1 MNPFNGN
8 LELPITQLKLS
19 LGTQWLTTF
28 LAVAVKPAYMIL
40 SLLIIIWLWRTSEPS
55 LRLIRWALILFLG
68 GEMFCALN
76 YLLANSQSDLL
87 EILHSLG
94 MVGMSMFLP
103 WGFLL
108 LIDDRLIHFSVKNSK
123 CEWIKFCGSCWKFTE
138 ATCKFKQLSWFV
150 IPAIAAVALL
160 PLPAPISSSHMVTWV
175 LGNESHFVLSPLMQW
190 LEFRIFPLLACL
202 FILVSLF
209 FMTGNMAGLKKAQ
222 GFFFLGFGFM
232 MYSLLRFFLNSGFAG
247 LPQWSNF
254 WEEMTELMMVM
265 GLAIFLRLFRKQL
278 NLPLPWS
285 KTNQEK

>member
-160 PLPAPISSSHMVTWV
+160 PLPAPISSSHMAI
-175 LGNESHFVLSPLMQW
+175 N
-190 LEFRIFPLLACL
+190 A
-202 FILVSLF
+202 
-209 FMTGNMAGLKKAQ
+209 MAGI
-222 GFFFLGFGFM
+222 
-232 MYSLLRFFLNSGFAG
+232 
-247 LPQWSNF
+247 SNF
-254 WEEMTELMMVM
+254 PFVGLSFYTGQFVFYDWKHGRPKESTGLLLPGVWLYDVFLATVFPQQRFCWFAPMV
-265 GLAIFLRLFRKQL
+265 
-278 NLPLPWS
+278 
-285 KTNQEK
+285 